1 MSAAGSSFSFWAPI
15 GPPRREASKRLVGG
29 QPLEN
34 GTLGFTT
41 GMSLAGC
48 DGAAAAAPLA
58 RIAALITNSR
68 RIVSL
73 LRRRALAEP
82 SESPQTV
89 KLSPQPQEPM
99 ALGFSNTNKTQ
110 NTTSFGSDSA
120 TGQCGVVNVMV
131 IVASPSSEMSTS

>member
-1 MSAAGSSFSFWAPI
+1 MSASGSSCSFWAPI
-15 GPPRREASKRLVGG
+15 GPPRRAASKRLVGG

-41 GMSLAGC
+41 GMSLTGC
-48 DGAAAAAPLA
+48 DGPAAPAPLA
-58 RIAALITNSR
+58 SIAALITNSR

-89 KLSPQPQEPM
+89 KLSPQPQDPL
-99 ALGFSNTNKTQ
+99 ALGFSNTKPAAKSSSRQ
-110 NTTSFGSDSA
+110 S
-120 TGQCGVVNVMV
+120 
-131 IVASPSSEMSTS
+131 IVEPIR

>member
-34 GTLGFTT
+34 GTVGFTT
-41 GMSLAGC
+41 GMSLVGC

-58 RIAALITNSR
+58 RIAALVTNSR

-82 SESPQTV
+82 SESPQTM
-89 KLSPQPQEPM
+89 KLSPQPQEPL
-99 ALGFSNTNKTQ
+99 AFGYSNTKPAAKSSSRQ
-110 NTTSFGSDSA
+110 S
-120 TGQCGVVNVMV
+120 
-131 IVASPSSEMSTS
+131 IVEPIR